1 MLLPIFV
8 FINTQYCSNE
18 LDINPFT
25 NIIAKL
31 NGVTGHLGITDT
43 DVGIN
48 IIGDKLKKIYIY

>member
-31 NGVTGHLGITDT
+31 NGVTGHLGMTDT

-48 IIGDKLKKIYIY
+48 IIGDKLKK